1 MKPLN
6 STFVLQQS
14 GKMIPGPFVRP
25 VNRVR
30 LLSRKQIQK
39 ETGARLSVADVPVLV
54 VPVDTAM
61 QPPLVACG
69 ISEIEGCDLL
79 FFDVLVGDRYFCNVA
94 SAGDADVVSAM
105 VSWNKVSY
113 IPVLLLG
120 SGKSA
125 GLVRQPFELNRVY
138 EQAIADAARPEFLSD
153 LQKRFQLLLEP
164 NAIESLVASRHSLAF
179 KSLSV
184 GFVET
189 KSSVPGLEAVQ

>member
-6 STFVLQQS
+6 STFVLKQS

-30 LLSRKQIQK
+30 LLGRKQIQK

-54 VPVDTAM
+54 VPVDTAV
-61 QPPLVACG
+61 QSALVVCG

-79 FFDVLVGDRYFCNVA
+79 FFDVLVGERYFCNVA
-94 SAGDADVVSAM
+94 SAGDADVVSSM
-105 VSWNKVSY
+105 VSWNKAGY
-113 IPVLLLG
+113 MPVLLLG
-120 SGKSA
+120 SGA
-125 GLVRQPFELNRVY
+125 QACLVRQPFELNRVY
-138 EQAIADAARPEFLSD
+138 EQAIVDAARPDFLSD

-164 NAIESLVASRHSLAF
+164 NAIESLVASRHALAF

-189 KSSVPGLEAVQ
+189 KGSGPGLEAIQ